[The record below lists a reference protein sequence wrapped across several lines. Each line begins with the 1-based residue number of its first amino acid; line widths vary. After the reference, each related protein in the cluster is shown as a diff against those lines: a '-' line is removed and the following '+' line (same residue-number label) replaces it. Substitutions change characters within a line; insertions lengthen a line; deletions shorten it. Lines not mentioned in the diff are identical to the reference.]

1 MEDTSTYHS
10 SFLYSLRMI
19 EGLTETLDL
28 SSLSTNLEDKQFSHR
43 LYDHM
48 ITSSGALP
56 LSLWLENLN
65 EWLAAFWVTRK
76 KMS

>member
-1 MEDTSTYHS
+1 
-10 SFLYSLRMI
+10 MI

-28 SSLSTNLEDKQFSHR
+28 SSLSKNLEDKQFSHR

-56 LSLWLENLN
+56 LSLWLENLK
-65 EWLAAFWVTRK
+65 EWLAAF
-76 KMS
+76 

>member
-1 MEDTSTYHS
+1 
-10 SFLYSLRMI
+10 MI

-43 LYDHM
+43 LCDHM

-56 LSLWLENLN
+56 LSLWLENLK
-65 EWLAAFWVTRK
+65 WLAAF
-76 KMS
+76 

>member
-1 MEDTSTYHS
+1 MEDNNSTHHS
-10 SFLYSLRMI
+10 IFLYSLTMI

-28 SSLSTNLEDKQFSHR
+28 SSLSKNLEDKQFSHR

-56 LSLWLENLN
+56 LSLWLENLM
-65 EWLAAFWVTRK
+65 EWLAAF
-76 KMS
+76 

>member
-1 MEDTSTYHS
+1 MEDNNSTHHS
-10 SFLYSLRMI
+10 IFLYSLTMI

-28 SSLSTNLEDKQFSHR
+28 SSLSKNLEDNQFSHR

-56 LSLWLENLN
+56 LSLWLENLK
-65 EWLAAFWVTRK
+65 EWLAAF
-76 KMS
+76 